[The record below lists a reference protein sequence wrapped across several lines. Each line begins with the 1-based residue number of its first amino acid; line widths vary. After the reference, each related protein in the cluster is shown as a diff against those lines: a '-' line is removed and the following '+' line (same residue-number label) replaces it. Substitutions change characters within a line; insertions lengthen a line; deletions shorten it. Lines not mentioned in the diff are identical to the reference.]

1 MRALLVHLGEMALA
15 MAAGMALWMA
25 YRRHQRAAIVEMSLA
40 MYVAYVGP
48 LAAYWAGAMS
58 GDAALGAG
66 HLLMVPAMVAAM
78 LWRREE
84 YTHGRRHRRGRTT
97 VHR

>member
-1 MRALLVHLGEMALA
+1 
-15 MAAGMALWMA
+15 
-25 YRRHQRAAIVEMSLA
+25 
-40 MYVAYVGP
+40 
-48 LAAYWAGAMS
+48 MS

-66 HLLMVPAMVAAM
+66 HLLMVAAM

>member
-1 MRALLVHLGEMALA
+1 
-15 MAAGMALWMA
+15 
-25 YRRHQRAAIVEMSLA
+25 
-40 MYVAYVGP
+40 
-48 LAAYWAGAMS
+48 MS